1 MSKVL
6 IPGSFDPITI
16 GHLDLIKRS
25 SMMFDEVYVGVMNNE
40 SKNYLFNPDERVLL
54 VEKSVKELKNVKVVY
69 SDGLTVDLCEKLGC
83 KIIVKGVRTNADYEY
98 ELNQANIN
106 FVLRNKIETI
116 LLLSKPEFSG
126 ISSST
131 LKMIWS
137 YKGDIDSFLPKEILE
152 DVIKKLTLNKNG
164 Q

>member
-1 MSKVL
+1 MNKVL

-25 SMMFDEVYVGVMNNE
+25 SKMFDLVYVGVMNNE
-40 SKNYLFNPDERVLL
+40 NKKYLFTPKERVKLI
-54 VEKSVKELKNVKVVY
+54 EKTVKNLKNVKVVY
-69 SDGLTVDLCEKLGC
+69 SDGLTVDLCEKLDC
-83 KIIVKGVRTNADYEY
+83 KMIVKGVRTNADYEY

-106 FVLRNKIETI
+106 FVLRNKIETV

-131 LKMIWS
+131 LKMIWN
-137 YKGDIDSFLPKEILE
+137 YGGNIDFFLPKI
-152 DVIKKLTLNKNG
+152 IKKDVMKKLILNKNG